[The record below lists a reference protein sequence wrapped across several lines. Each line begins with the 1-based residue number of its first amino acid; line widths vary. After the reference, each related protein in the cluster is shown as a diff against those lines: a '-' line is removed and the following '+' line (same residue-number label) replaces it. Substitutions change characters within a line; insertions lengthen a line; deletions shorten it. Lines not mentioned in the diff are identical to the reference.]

1 MYRLR
6 TLNKLREG
14 GAEEG
19 AEILVEKYYVSTTI
33 SAVSF
38 LSLPY
43 SHMHTQ
49 SLSPRSVPWSNLISQ
64 I

>member
-19 AEILVEKYYVSTTI
+19 ADILAEKHFVSTTI
-33 SAVSF
+33 SAVSS
-38 LSLPY
+38 LSLHY
-43 SHMHTQ
+43 
-49 SLSPRSVPWSNLISQ
+49 
-64 I
+64 